1 MAGKRLTV
9 AEYRALAD
17 FRCQLRRFLRFSEDA
32 ARGAGLEPQHHQ
44 VLLALRGMPD
54 GTAATIGLLADRLQL
69 RHHTMV
75 GLIDRMA
82 ARNLVRRRPGTTD
95 RRQVVVGLTPRG
107 ERVLPRLSLAHRAEL
122 RAVAPALL
130 RSLAA
135 LTGDRPARAVRGR

>member
-1 MAGKRLTV
+1 MADERLTV

-17 FRCQLRRFLRFSEDA
+17 IRCQLRRFLRFSEDA

-54 GTAATIGLLADRLQL
+54 GTAATIGVLADRLQL

-75 GLIDRMA
+75 ELIDRMA

-95 RRQVVVGLTPRG
+95 RRQVVVRLTPRG
-107 ERVLPRLSLAHRAEL
+107 ERVMPRLSLAHRAEL

>member
-1 MAGKRLTV
+1 MADERLTV

-17 FRCQLRRFLRFSEDA
+17 IRCQLRRFLRFSEDA

-54 GTAATIGLLADRLQL
+54 GTAATIGVLADRLQL

-75 GLIDRMA
+75 ELIDRMA

-95 RRQVVVGLTPRG
+95 RRQVVVRLTPRG

-135 LTGDRPARAVRGR
+135 LTGDRPGRAVRGR

>member
-54 GTAATIGLLADRLQL
+54 GTAATIGVLADRLQL

-75 GLIDRMA
+75 ELIDRMA

-95 RRQVVVGLTPRG
+95 RRQVVVRLTPRG

>member
-1 MAGKRLTV
+1 
-9 AEYRALAD
+9 
-17 FRCQLRRFLRFSEDA
+17 
-32 ARGAGLEPQHHQ
+32 
-44 VLLALRGMPD
+44 MPD
-54 GTAATIGLLADRLQL
+54 GTAATIGVLADRLQL

-75 GLIDRMA
+75 ELIDRMA

-95 RRQVVVGLTPRG
+95 RRQVVVRLTPRG

-135 LTGDRPARAVRGR
+135 LTGDRPGRAVRGR